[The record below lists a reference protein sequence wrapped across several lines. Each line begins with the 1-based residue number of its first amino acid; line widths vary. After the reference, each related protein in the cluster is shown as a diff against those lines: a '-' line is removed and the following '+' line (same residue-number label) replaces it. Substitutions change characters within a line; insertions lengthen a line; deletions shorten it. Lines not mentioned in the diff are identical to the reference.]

1 MSPSNPKG
9 SNGTL
14 TFVRTSALG
23 RSRTRNPSTGSKE
36 PCSIFQTPASSRKP
50 AMRTVPYP
58 HNDPP
63 LSCARRA
70 GQDAQGSM
78 NTLNARGSSTAAVGY
93 LPGKRQRS
101 KPRFKIEDRLV
112 HRFGCSRWIEILAY
126 VSNLSRLGDQKHHV
140 LLTINAPR
148 GLDQRFRLDLHD
160 RR

>member
-1 MSPSNPKG
+1 MSPSNQKG
-9 SNGTL
+9 QT
-14 TFVRTSALG
+14 G
-23 RSRTRNPSTGSKE
+23 RSLLSERLPWVVLAPGIHQPDLRSRAQISKR
-36 PCSIFQTPASSRKP
+36 PLRVKSRRCVP
-50 AMRTVPYP
+50 IPYP

-70 GQDAQGSM
+70 GQEAQGSM